1 MALNSLHRNKLCE
14 QNTIGTVTRISGDL
28 MKLESFCMA
37 KDTVFRTE
45 QHPTDGEKF
54 FIKYTFSRGL
64 ISKLYKELKSLD
76 VNKSQLTVG
85 YRSK

>member
-1 MALNSLHRNKLCE
+1 MNSLHRNKLSE
-14 QNTIGTVTRISGDL
+14 QNMIGTVTRISGDL
-28 MKLESFCMA
+28 MKLESFYMA

-45 QHPTDGEKF
+45 QHPTDWEKF
-54 FIKYTFSRGL
+54 FINYTFSRGL